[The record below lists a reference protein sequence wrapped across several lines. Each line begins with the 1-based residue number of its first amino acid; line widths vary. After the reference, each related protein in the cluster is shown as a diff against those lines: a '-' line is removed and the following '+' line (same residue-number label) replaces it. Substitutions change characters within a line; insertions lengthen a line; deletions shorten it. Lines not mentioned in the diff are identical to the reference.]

1 MNVNQNFKQL
11 RDKSKMVKFL
21 QIDRTMKQAF
31 EMWEAATDLTF
42 SLKSSGSVH
51 IEIRFERYEH
61 GDGDA
66 FDGPGG
72 TLAHAYFPQVH
83 QRVLAIHNEV

>member
-1 MNVNQNFKQL
+1 
-11 RDKSKMVKFL
+11 
-21 QIDRTMKQAF
+21 MKQAF
-31 EMWEAATDLTF
+31 GMWEDATDLTF

-72 TLAHAYFPQVH
+72 TLAHAYFPQAGTSDI
-83 QRVLAIHNEV
+83 LDSPENIGN